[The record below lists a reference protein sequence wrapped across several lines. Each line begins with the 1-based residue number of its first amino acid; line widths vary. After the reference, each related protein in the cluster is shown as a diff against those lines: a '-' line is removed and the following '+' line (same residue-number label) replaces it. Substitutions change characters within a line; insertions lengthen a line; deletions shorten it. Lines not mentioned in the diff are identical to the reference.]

1 MSRPQ
6 PFEEMEMSKS
16 ATALVV
22 GVGASQGLG
31 AASARR
37 FARAGLHVVIAGR
50 TAEKLERVAAEIAA
64 AGGSAE
70 YLVGDASV
78 EAEAG
83 RIVRTAEERGP
94 IAIALHNAGSNRRDS
109 ILDLKAADFEQL
121 WREHCLGGFLI
132 GREAARLME
141 PRSAGTILFTGASG
155 SLRGK
160 AGFAAFA
167 AAKAGLRALSQS
179 MARELGPKGIH
190 VAHVI
195 IDGGIEGA
203 RLLQR
208 VPELRDRRGPDGLL
222 NIEAIA
228 ETYWQLHS
236 QHRSA
241 WTQELDLRPWAE
253 SF

>member
-1 MSRPQ
+1 
-6 PFEEMEMSKS
+6 
-16 ATALVV
+16 LVV

-37 FARAGLHVVIAGR
+37 FARAGFHVVIAGR
-50 TAEKLERVAAEIAA
+50 TREKLEQVASEIVSSGGAA
-64 AGGSAE
+64 D
-70 YLVGDASV
+70 LVVGDASV
-78 EAEAG
+78 EADAQ
-83 RIVRTAEERGP
+83 RIVAAAEARGP
-94 IAIALHNAGSNRRDS
+94 IELALHNAGSNRRDS
-109 ILDLKAADFEQL
+109 ILELEAANFEQL

-132 GREAARLME
+132 GREVARRMV
-141 PRSAGTILFTGASG
+141 PRGKGTMLFTGASG

-167 AAKAGLRALSQS
+167 AAKAGLRAVSQS

-195 IDGGIEGA
+195 IDSGIDGA
-203 RLLQR
+203 RLLSRLPQ
-208 VPELRDRRGPDGLL
+208 LREERGVDGLL
-222 NIEAIA
+222 SVEAIA
-228 ETYWQLHS
+228 DTYWQLHN

-253 SF
+253 TF

>member
-1 MSRPQ
+1 MSGRH
-6 PFEEMEMSKS
+6 
-16 ATALVV
+16 TALVV

-37 FARAGLHVVIAGR
+37 FAREGLHVVIAGR
-50 TAEKLERVAAEIAA
+50 TTEKLQQVAAEIAA
-64 AGGSAE
+64 AGGSVEA
-70 YLVGDASV
+70 VTGDGSV
-78 EAEAG
+78 EADAA
-83 RIVRTAEERGP
+83 RFVAMAESRGP
-94 IAIALHNAGSNRRDS
+94 LALVLHNAGTNRRDS
-109 ILDLKAADFEQL
+109 ILELERADFEQL

-132 GREAARLME
+132 GREAARRMV
-141 PRSAGTILFTGASG
+141 PRGQGTILFTGASG

-167 AAKAGLRALSQS
+167 AAKAGLRAVSQS

-190 VAHVI
+190 VAHVV

-203 RLLQR
+203 RLLSR
-208 VPELRDRRGPDGLL
+208 MPELRQQRGPDGMLG
-222 NIEAIA
+222 IEAIA
-228 ETYWQLHS
+228 DTYWQIHT

>member
-1 MSRPQ
+1 MTDR
-6 PFEEMEMSKS
+6 

-31 AASARR
+31 AAAARR
-37 FARAGLHVVIAGR
+37 FAREGLHVVIAGR
-50 TAEKLERVAAEIAA
+50 TRDKLEQVAAEIHA
-64 AGGSAE
+64 AGGSIE
-70 YLVGDASV
+70 PVTGDASV
-78 EAEAG
+78 EEDAARFVAAAEAQG
-83 RIVRTAEERGP
+83 AL
-94 IAIALHNAGSNRRDS
+94 AIALHNAGSNRRDS
-109 ILDLKAADFEQL
+109 ILELQRADFEQL

-132 GREAARLME
+132 GREAARRMV
-141 PRSAGTILFTGASG
+141 PRGKGTILFTGASG
-155 SLRGK
+155 SLRGR

-190 VAHVI
+190 VAHVV
-195 IDGGIEGA
+195 IDGGIGGA
-203 RLLQR
+203 RLLSR
-208 VPELRDRRGPDGLL
+208 MPELREQRGPDGLL
-222 NIEAIA
+222 DIEAIA
-228 ETYWQLHS
+228 DTYWQLHG